1 MGGGLSTRR
10 AIAAG
15 SFAATRTTR
24 ATPAR
29 AGVAAPPATGVD
41 ADPTDDDGSGW
52 DASGGDF
59 VQSLARGLA
68 AIRAFDAAHP
78 AQTLS
83 DVARRAG
90 LSRATARRVLHTLVG
105 LGYADS
111 DGRLFRLRPKVLELG
126 FAYLHGTGLWGAA
139 QPPMVELVE
148 RIHESCS
155 AAVLDGDE
163 IVYVARVPT
172 RTRIMS
178 ITLGLGS
185 RLPAHLTSMG
195 RVLLAAL
202 PPAEL
207 DARLAAIARGRPAAG
222 RAPADADALRRAI
235 AKVRAQGFAILDQE
249 LEPGLRSVAVP
260 VPGPGG
266 AVVAALNVGT
276 HASRVTLEDLKAR
289 ILPAL
294 RETAESVSRA
304 MGAVPG

>member
-10 AIAAG
+10 AIAAAP
-15 SFAATRTTR
+15 FAATRTTR

-52 DASGGDF
+52 DAPGGDF
-59 VQSLARGLA
+59 VQSRARGLA

-202 PPAEL
+202 PPA
-207 DARLAAIARGRPAAG
+207 
-222 RAPADADALRRAI
+222 DADALRRAI

-260 VPGPGG
+260 VHGPGG

>member
-1 MGGGLSTRR
+1 MRERERRLDPKAPAMSTRR
-10 AIAAG
+10 SAGAGAA
-15 SFAATRTTR
+15 
-24 ATPAR
+24 PAR
-29 AGVAAPPATGVD
+29 AAPARGGEAVD
-41 ADPTDDDGSGW
+41 MPD
-52 DASGGDF
+52 GDF

-68 AIRAFDAAHP
+68 AIRSFDAEHA

-90 LSRATARRVLHTLVG
+90 LSRAAARRSLHTLVE

-139 QPPMVELVE
+139 QPSMVELVE
-148 RIHESCS
+148 RLHESCS
-155 AAVLDGDE
+155 AAVLDGED

-207 DARLAAIARGRPAAG
+207 DARLAALARPAARTV
-222 RAPADADALRRAI
+222 RAPVDVDALRRAI
-235 AKVRAQGFAILDQE
+235 AKVRVQGHAILDQE
-249 LEPGLRSVAVP
+249 LEPGLRSIAVP
-260 VPGPGG
+260 VHGPGG

-276 HASRVTLEDLKAR
+276 HASRVTLDDLKGR

-294 RETAESVSRA
+294 RETAEAVSRA
-304 MGAVPG
+304 VGAAPA

>member
-1 MGGGLSTRR
+1 MSERTRQLDPMAGRLSTRR
-10 AIAAG
+10 SAQ
-15 SFAATRTTR
+15 T
-24 ATPAR
+24 
-29 AGVAAPPATGVD
+29 PPAQDD
-41 ADPTDDDGSGW
+41 AQ
-52 DASGGDF
+52 GGDF

-68 AIRAFDAAHP
+68 AIRTFDADHP

-90 LSRATARRVLHTLVG
+90 LSRAAARRVLHTLVE
-105 LGYADS
+105 LGYAGT

-207 DARLAAIARGRPAAG
+207 EARLAALGTPEPRTGRTLVEPG
-222 RAPADADALRRAI
+222 ALRRAI
-235 AKVRAQGFAILDQE
+235 AKVRVQGYAILDQE

-260 VPGPGG
+260 VHGPGG
-266 AVVAALNVGT
+266 AVLAALNVGT
-276 HASRVTLEDLKAR
+276 HASRVTLEDLKGR

-294 RETAESVSRA
+294 RETAEAVSRA
-304 MGAVPG
+304 AGGTAG

>member
-1 MGGGLSTRR
+1 MAGGLSTRR
-10 AIAAG
+10 SASAQ
-15 SFAATRTTR
+15 
-24 ATPAR
+24 PAR
-29 AGVAAPPATGVD
+29 DDAP
-41 ADPTDDDGSGW
+41 
-52 DASGGDF
+52 GGDF

-68 AIRAFDAAHP
+68 AIRTFDAGHP

-90 LSRATARRVLHTLVG
+90 LSRAAARRVLHTLAE
-105 LGYADS
+105 LGYAGT

-202 PPAEL
+202 QPAEL
-207 DARLAAIARGRPAAG
+207 DARLAALAALEP
-222 RAPADADALRRAI
+222 RTERTLVEPDALRRAI
-235 AKVRAQGFAILDQE
+235 AKVRAQGYAILDQE

-260 VPGPGG
+260 VHGPGG

-276 HASRVTLEDLKAR
+276 HASRVTLEDLKGR

-294 RETAESVSRA
+294 RETAEAVSRA
-304 MGAVPG
+304 MGGTAG

>member
-1 MGGGLSTRR
+1 MRAAPERGGE
-10 AIAAG
+10 A
-15 SFAATRTTR
+15 
-24 ATPAR
+24 
-29 AGVAAPPATGVD
+29 VAAPD
-41 ADPTDDDGSGW
+41 
-52 DASGGDF
+52 GDF

-68 AIRAFDAAHP
+68 AIRTFDAEHA

-90 LSRATARRVLHTLVG
+90 LSRAAARRVLHTLVE
-105 LGYADS
+105 LGYADG

-155 AAVLDGDE
+155 AAVLDGDD

-172 RTRIMS
+172 RMRIMS

-207 DARLAAIARGRPAAG
+207 DARLAALGGLEPRTERTLV
-222 RAPADADALRRAI
+222 DAHALRRAI
-235 AKVRAQGFAILDQE
+235 AKVRAQGWAILDQE

-260 VPGPGG
+260 VHGPGG

-276 HASRVTLEDLKAR
+276 HASRVTLEDLKGR

-294 RETAESVSRA
+294 QETAAGVSRA
-304 MGAVPG
+304 IGAS

>member
-1 MGGGLSTRR
+1 MSERDGRLDPMGGRMSTRR
-10 AIAAG
+10 SGRGAG
-15 SFAATRTTR
+15 A
-24 ATPAR
+24 
-29 AGVAAPPATGVD
+29 
-41 ADPTDDDGSGW
+41 
-52 DASGGDF
+52 ASGAASDAAAEAPEDAPDGDF
-59 VQSLARGLA
+59 VRSLARGLA
-68 AIRAFDAAHP
+68 AIRSFDAHHA

-83 DVARRAG
+83 GVARRAG
-90 LSRATARRVLHTLVG
+90 LSRAAARRVLHTLVE
-105 LGYADS
+105 LGYAEG

-148 RIHESCS
+148 RLHESCS
-155 AAVLDGDE
+155 AAVLDGAD

-202 PPAEL
+202 PPAEFE
-207 DARLAAIARGRPAAG
+207 ARLAALGAIEARTDRTVRDTA
-222 RAPADADALRRAI
+222 ALRRAI
-235 AKVRAQGFAILDQE
+235 GRVRVQGHAILDQE

-260 VPGPGG
+260 VQGPAGE
-266 AVVAALNVGT
+266 VVAALNVGT
-276 HASRVTLEDLKAR
+276 HASRVTLKDLETR

-294 RETAESVSRA
+294 RDTAEAVSRA
-304 MGAVPG
+304 LGAPPTAARRPA

>member
-1 MGGGLSTRR
+1 MSERERRLDSKAPAMSTQRSGGPGVGAAKAVAPGRSRSPAAIPRVPRR
-10 AIAAG
+10 VHAPEADEAAH
-15 SFAATRTTR
+15 
-24 ATPAR
+24 
-29 AGVAAPPATGVD
+29 AP
-41 ADPTDDDGSGW
+41 
-52 DASGGDF
+52 GGDF

-68 AIRAFDAAHP
+68 AIRTFDAGHP

-90 LSRATARRVLHTLVG
+90 LSRAAARRVLHTLVE
-105 LGYADS
+105 LGYADG

-155 AAVLDGDE
+155 AAVLDGDD

-207 DARLAAIARGRPAAG
+207 DARLAALGALERRTE
-222 RAPADADALRRAI
+222 RTLVDADALRRAI
-235 AKVRAQGFAILDQE
+235 AKVRAQG
-249 LEPGLRSVAVP
+249 GRSSTRSSSRGCARSRCRCT
-260 VPGPGG
+260 GR
-266 AVVAALNVGT
+266 AAPWW
-276 HASRVTLEDLKAR
+276 RR
-289 ILPAL
+289 
-294 RETAESVSRA
+294 
-304 MGAVPG
+304 

>member
-1 MGGGLSTRR
+1 MSERERRLDPKGAGKSTRR
-10 AIAAG
+10 SAD
-15 SFAATRTTR
+15 
-24 ATPAR
+24 TPD
-29 AGVAAPPATGVD
+29 APD
-41 ADPTDDDGSGW
+41 
-52 DASGGDF
+52 GDF

-68 AIRAFDAAHP
+68 AIRTFDAEHA

-83 DVARRAG
+83 EVARRAG
-90 LSRATARRVLHTLVG
+90 LSRAAARRVLHTLVE
-105 LGYADS
+105 LGYADG

-155 AAVLDGDE
+155 AAVLDGED

-207 DARLAAIARGRPAAG
+207 DVRLAALGGLERRTE
-222 RAPADADALRRAI
+222 RTLVDADALRRAI
-235 AKVRAQGFAILDQE
+235 AKVRAQGWAILDQE

-260 VPGPGG
+260 VHGPGG

-276 HASRVTLEDLKAR
+276 HASRVTLEDLKGR

-294 RETAESVSRA
+294 RETAEAVSRA
-304 MGAVPG
+304 IGGTTG

>member
-1 MGGGLSTRR
+1 MSERRLDPMPAAMSTRR
-10 AIAAG
+10 SAA
-15 SFAATRTTR
+15 
-24 ATPAR
+24 AR
-29 AGVAAPPATGVD
+29 AAPPRRGAAAPGPAD
-41 ADPTDDDGSGW
+41 AP
-52 DASGGDF
+52 GGDF

-68 AIRAFDAAHP
+68 AIRTFDAGHP

-90 LSRATARRVLHTLVG
+90 LSRATARRVLHTLVE
-105 LGYADS
+105 LGYADG

-139 QPPMVELVE
+139 QPAMVELVE
-148 RIHESCS
+148 RVHESCS
-155 AAVLDGDE
+155 AAVLDGAD

-202 PPAEL
+202 PPPEL
-207 DARLAAIARGRPAAG
+207 DARLAAP
-222 RAPADADALRRAI
+222 APAPPPAGGATIEADALRRAI
-235 AKVRAQGFAILDQE
+235 ARVRAQGFAIVDQE

-260 VPGPGG
+260 VHGPGG

-276 HASRVTLEDLKAR
+276 HASRVTLEDLKGR

-294 RETAESVSRA
+294 RETALAVSRA
-304 MGAVPG
+304 MGAAG

>member
-1 MGGGLSTRR
+1 MSTRR
-10 AIAAG
+10 
-15 SFAATRTTR
+15 
-24 ATPAR
+24 
-29 AGVAAPPATGVD
+29 PATEGEPLD
-41 ADPTDDDGSGW
+41 AD
-52 DASGGDF
+52 DARGGDF

-68 AIRAFDAAHP
+68 AIRAFDAEHP

-90 LSRATARRVLHTLVG
+90 VSRAAARRLLHTLVE
-105 LGYADS
+105 LGYAS
-111 DGRLFRLRPKVLELG
+111 TDGRLFRLRPKVLELG
-126 FAYLHGTGLWGAA
+126 FSYLHGTGLWGAA

-148 RIHESCS
+148 RLHESCS
-155 AAVLDGDE
+155 AAVLDGED

-202 PPAEL
+202 PAAEL
-207 DARLAAIARGRPAAG
+207 DARLAALGRVEARTERTLT
-222 RAPADADALRRAI
+222 DVDALRRAI
-235 AKVRAQGFAILDQE
+235 AKARAQGFAILDQE

-260 VPGPGG
+260 VHGPGG

-276 HASRVTLEDLKAR
+276 HASRVTMDDLRGR

-294 RETAESVSRA
+294 RETADAVSRA
-304 MGAVPG
+304 MGGG

>member
-1 MGGGLSTRR
+1 MPRGMSTRR
-10 AIAAG
+10 SAPAGAGGPAAG
-15 SFAATRTTR
+15 R
-24 ATPAR
+24 AR
-29 AGVAAPPATGVD
+29 AAPGRGDGAD
-41 ADPTDDDGSGW
+41 APGTEV
-52 DASGGDF
+52 

-68 AIRAFDAAHP
+68 AIRAFDAGHP

-90 LSRATARRVLHTLVG
+90 LSRAAARRILHTLVE
-105 LGYADS
+105 LGYAGT

-155 AAVLDGDE
+155 AAVLDGDD

-207 DARLAAIARGRPAAG
+207 DARLAALGTLEPRTERTLVEP
-222 RAPADADALRRAI
+222 DALRRAI
-235 AKVRAQGFAILDQE
+235 AKVRAQGYAILDRE

-260 VPGPGG
+260 VRGPGG

-276 HASRVTLEDLKAR
+276 HASRVTLEDLKGR

-294 RETAESVSRA
+294 RETAEAVSRA
-304 MGAVPG
+304 TGGTAG

>member
-1 MGGGLSTRR
+1 MSERERRLDPMGGGLSTRR
-10 AIAAG
+10 AIAAAP
-15 SFAATRTTR
+15 FAATRTTR

-52 DASGGDF
+52 DAPGGDF
-59 VQSLARGLA
+59 VQSRARGLA

-202 PPAEL
+202 PPA
-207 DARLAAIARGRPAAG
+207 
-222 RAPADADALRRAI
+222 DADALRRAI

-260 VPGPGG
+260 VHGPGG